1 MPRALFSSAPAFL
14 SLMFHTGFPSF
25 FLAVLGGSGSS
36 SGASSSDD
44 RTALV
49 PHSSTDHHHHHHH
62 PSPHVGPSGTP
73 SRLAA
78 VAVASVFG
86 PRGTRRGARGKGG
99 GNGGDGDGEA
109 EEEEEDDGEEGAF
122 ETFKL

>member
-1 MPRALFSSAPAFL
+1 
-14 SLMFHTGFPSF
+14 MFHTVFFSL
-25 FLAVLGGSGSS
+25 FLAVWDGSGSS

-49 PHSSTDHHHHHHH
+49 PHSSTDHHHH

-78 VAVASVFG
+78 AAVASVFG